1 MQMQVQQ
8 VMSQDVEFVEADTT
22 IAKAAELM
30 RDEDI
35 GFLPVCENDRI
46 VGTVTDRDIT
56 IRAVAQGLD
65 PRSAPVREIM
75 TQEVFYCF
83 ADEDVE
89 HVGKT
94 MQAREVRRM
103 LILNRQKRL
112 AGVLSL
118 GDIAKVSGER
128 ELAGET
134 LGQIAEAA

>member
-1 MQMQVQQ
+1 MQIQQ
-8 VMSQDVEFVEADTT
+8 IMTQGVEFVEGDTP
-22 IAKAAELM
+22 IINAAELM

-56 IRAVAQGLD
+56 IRAVAQGFD
-65 PRSAPVREIM
+65 PRTATVREVM
-75 TQEVFYCF
+75 TQEVFYCY

-89 HVGKT
+89 HAGKV
-94 MQAREVRRM
+94 MQENEVRRM

-112 AGVLSL
+112 AGVISL
-118 GDIAKVSGER
+118 GDIAKAAGEK